1 MQYIKNN
8 QIDLVITDIE
18 MPVISGVELAAW
30 IVDYRPETAV
40 IFLTAHAD
48 FSYAQQAVR
57 LGCYD
62 YIVQPVEYRK
72 LELSIARVKAE
83 LEKKNSREDLYDDGL
98 KWNAMYKKEMQE
110 SFWNKVLL
118 RKPHMNLI
126 QIEQESQKIDLE
138 LDWQERYCLILVQV
152 LNQKESLSSWSRISH
167 TDELVES
174 VVKEVLAGSLEI
186 IFQVRIDE
194 NAVCYLIQGEGEIE
208 NCCKKFWEE
217 ARMTARSETA
227 VYFSEYGEVEEL
239 ADFFDR
245 QIEKMRQNVA
255 FYTGVFPDGETVKE
269 ETEKQAESFPDT
281 EQWVRY
287 LKVHEEEKVWQELH
301 SFMERKKKEAAVTR
315 ELLAAMQQILLH
327 AVYNALR
334 SSGTSLQS
342 FISSQESQQFYAKM
356 PHSLNQFYQMAEQ
369 LLEQCKKE
377 GLEVEEEPE
386 VDTIQQIKEYIQR
399 NIEKELSRQEIA
411 DAVFMSKDYVSHIFK
426 KSEGINLIDYINS
439 EKMKRARMLLETT
452 TIPVNLVALK
462 VGMPNYAYFSKLF
475 KKSTGMSATEY
486 REKNN

>member
-1 MQYIKNN
+1 
-8 QIDLVITDIE
+8 
-18 MPVISGVELAAW
+18 
-30 IVDYRPETAV
+30 
-40 IFLTAHAD
+40 
-48 FSYAQQAVR
+48 
-57 LGCYD
+57 
-62 YIVQPVEYRK
+62 
-72 LELSIARVKAE
+72 
-83 LEKKNSREDLYDDGL
+83 
-98 KWNAMYKKEMQE
+98 
-110 SFWNKVLL
+110 
-118 RKPHMNLI
+118 
-126 QIEQESQKIDLE
+126 
-138 LDWQERYCLILVQV
+138 
-152 LNQKESLSSWSRISH
+152 
-167 TDELVES
+167 
-174 VVKEVLAGSLEI
+174 
-186 IFQVRIDE
+186 
-194 NAVCYLIQGEGEIE
+194 
-208 NCCKKFWEE
+208 
-217 ARMTARSETA
+217 
-227 VYFSEYGEVEEL
+227 
-239 ADFFDR
+239 
-245 QIEKMRQNVA
+245 
-255 FYTGVFPDGETVKE
+255 
-269 ETEKQAESFPDT
+269 
-281 EQWVRY
+281 
-287 LKVHEEEKVWQELH
+287 
-301 SFMERKKKEAAVTR
+301 MERKKKEAAVTR